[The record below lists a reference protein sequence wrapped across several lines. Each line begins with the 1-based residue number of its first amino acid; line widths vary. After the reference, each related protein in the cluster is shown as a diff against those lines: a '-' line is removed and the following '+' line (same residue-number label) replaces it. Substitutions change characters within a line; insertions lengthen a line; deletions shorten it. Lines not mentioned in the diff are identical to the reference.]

1 MRRAALALALALL
14 VVACKKKPAP
24 PPPGPTPSS
33 AGSVAIGPPLPPP
46 PWKESYDPLPE
57 GTEPLH
63 LVAVARDSKKKIL
76 SLALYGHTVWLST
89 NGTDAL
95 ATGAGAL
102 EKARDPL
109 ADLPYRPG
117 VHDLQVVGFHPHLFA
132 LRTQKKGAAEPTVL
146 VLRDGHW
153 RAAAPLPFQ
162 RKPIAFLAYGTGAI
176 AVTGVHD
183 PTQNPDS
190 YFSGKERGTVLTK
203 IDADGQVSPMPEPLD
218 DKFIAWNGAWDATGI
233 SLIGAIAEETDLSY
247 GPHWVPVGTHIFQL
261 NDDGKTVTTRIQS
274 KKAYHSIVPG
284 FALYR
289 NNGFTT
295 SEPERFYIEE
305 DNERWRPNGATTFRI
320 DRSGTTLLRSIT
332 SNHWSYLSRS
342 RFVGDDLYTIQGR
355 RPSSRQADPVTM
367 QLLRVGPNGKTE
379 LIGLPPVLSG
389 KDTGEP
395 IGCEPTEIVAGDAEE
410 LWIRA
415 ACGCHGDWWDGQCP
429 GTFPAVFRR
438 GGPEQVP
445 IEL

>member
-1 MRRAALALALALL
+1 
-14 VVACKKKPAP
+14 
-24 PPPGPTPSS
+24 
-33 AGSVAIGPPLPPP
+33 
-46 PWKESYDPLPE
+46 
-57 GTEPLH
+57 
-63 LVAVARDSKKKIL
+63 VAVGRNTNKKIL

-89 NGTDAL
+89 NGRDAL
-95 ATGAGAL
+95 ATGSGAL
-102 EKARDPL
+102 EKAKDPL
-109 ADLPYRPG
+109 SDLPYRPG
-117 VHDLQVVGFHPHLFA
+117 IHDLQVVGFHPNLFV
-132 LRTQKKGAAEPTVL
+132 LRTQKKGPPQAAVL
-146 VLRDGHW
+146 ILREGHW
-153 RAAAPLPFQ
+153 HEAQALPFQ

-176 AVTGVHD
+176 AVTGVND

-203 IDADGQVSPMPEPLD
+203 IDADGRVSPMPEPVD
-218 DKFIAWNGAWDATGI
+218 EKFIAWNGAWDATGI

-261 NDDGKTVTTRIQS
+261 NNDGKTVTTKIQS

-284 FALYR
+284 FSLYR

-295 SEPERFYIEE
+295 SEPERFYIVE

-320 DRSGTTLLRSIT
+320 DGSGTTLLRSIA
-332 SNHWSYLSRS
+332 SNHWNYLSRS
-342 RFVGDDLYTIQGR
+342 RFVGENLYTIQGH
-355 RPSSRQADPVTM
+355 RPSVRQSDPVTM

-379 LIGLPPVLSG
+379 LIVLPPLLTG

-395 IGCEPTEIVAGDAEE
+395 IACEPAEIVAGDAEE

-415 ACGCHGDWWDGQCP
+415 ACGCRGEWWEGECRA
-429 GTFPAVFRR
+429 GFPAVFRR
-438 GGPEQVP
+438 AGPEQPP